1 MSRRYR
7 VHRFH
12 TLESR
17 RILGACV
24 RPANACFNN
33 NGEIPMRASAWF
45 LGGVIVGTALVQVSV
60 AQDRARRGIN
70 HIGIGTKN
78 YDAALAFYRDT
89 LGAKEAFT
97 IRNPDGTVRITYLQV
112 SRDTFI
118 ELLPV
123 AADQPAGILHV
134 GIETEDLAA
143 SVATLRERGVTVA
156 DPTVG
161 VSKAR
166 VARITDVDGVN
177 IEVMQMG
184 ADSMQR
190 QAIDAWR

>member
-1 MSRRYR
+1 
-7 VHRFH
+7 
-12 TLESR
+12 
-17 RILGACV
+17 
-24 RPANACFNN
+24 
-33 NGEIPMRASAWF
+33 MRASVWF
-45 LGGVIVGTALVQVSV
+45 LGGLVVGAVLVQASV
-60 AQDRARRGIN
+60 AQDRARRGLN

-97 IRNPDGTVRITYLQV
+97 IRNPDGTPRITYLQV

-143 SVATLRERGVTVA
+143 SVANLRARGITVPE
-156 DPTVG
+156 PTVG
-161 VSKAR
+161 VSKAQ

-184 ADSMQR
+184 PDSMQR

>member
-1 MSRRYR
+1 
-7 VHRFH
+7 
-12 TLESR
+12 
-17 RILGACV
+17 
-24 RPANACFNN
+24 
-33 NGEIPMRASAWF
+33 MRASVSF
-45 LGGVIVGTALVQVSV
+45 LGGLVVGAVLVQTSV
-60 AQDRARRGIN
+60 AQDRARRGLN

-143 SVATLRERGVTVA
+143 SVANLRARGITV
-156 DPTVG
+156 PESTVG
-161 VSKAR
+161 VSKAQ

-184 ADSMQR
+184 PDSMQR
-190 QAIDAWR
+190 QAIEAWR

>member
-1 MSRRYR
+1 
-7 VHRFH
+7 
-12 TLESR
+12 
-17 RILGACV
+17 
-24 RPANACFNN
+24 
-33 NGEIPMRASAWF
+33 MRAAPWF
-45 LGGVIVGTALVQVSV
+45 LGGLIVGAVLVQASV
-60 AQDRARRGIN
+60 AEDRARRGLN
-70 HIGIGTKN
+70 HIGIGARN

-134 GIETEDLAA
+134 GIETDDLAA
-143 SVATLRERGVTVA
+143 SVANLRERGISVA

-161 VSKAR
+161 VSKAQ
-166 VARITDVDGVN
+166 VARITDPDGVP

-184 ADSMQR
+184 PDSMQR

>member
-1 MSRRYR
+1 MK
-7 VHRFH
+7 
-12 TLESR
+12 
-17 RILGACV
+17 A
-24 RPANACFNN
+24 A
-33 NGEIPMRASAWF
+33 AWF
-45 LGGVIVGTALVQVSV
+45 LGGLVVGTVLVQVSA
-60 AQDRARRGIN
+60 AQDRARRGLN
-70 HIGIGTKN
+70 HIGIGTRN

-123 AADQPAGILHV
+123 DADQQAGILHV
-134 GIETEDLAA
+134 GIETNDLAA
-143 SVATLRERGVTVA
+143 SIANLRQRGITVA

-161 VSKAR
+161 VSKAQ

-177 IEVMQMG
+177 IEVMEMG
-184 ADSMQR
+184 PDSMQR
-190 QAIDAWR
+190 QAIEAWR

>member
-1 MSRRYR
+1 MSMR
-7 VHRFH
+7 
-12 TLESR
+12 
-17 RILGACV
+17 G
-24 RPANACFNN
+24 PAL
-33 NGEIPMRASAWF
+33 F
-45 LGGVIVGTALVQVSV
+45 LGGLIVGAVLMQASD
-60 AQDRARRGIN
+60 AQDRARRGLN

-123 AADQPAGILHV
+123 ANDQPAGILHV
-134 GIETEDLAA
+134 GIETDDLAA
-143 SVATLRERGVTVA
+143 SVASLRERGITVA
-156 DPTVG
+156 EPTVG

-184 ADSMQR
+184 PDSMQR

>member
-1 MSRRYR
+1 
-7 VHRFH
+7 
-12 TLESR
+12 
-17 RILGACV
+17 
-24 RPANACFNN
+24 
-33 NGEIPMRASAWF
+33 MRASVWF
-45 LGGVIVGTALVQVSV
+45 LGGVIVGAGLVQTVV
-60 AQDRARRGIN
+60 AQDRARRGLN
-70 HIGIGTKN
+70 HVGIGTRN

-134 GIETEDLAA
+134 GIETDDLAS
-143 SVATLRERGVTVA
+143 SVANLRAHGVTVA
-156 DPTVG
+156 DPTAG
-161 VSKAR
+161 VSKAQ
-166 VARITDVDGVN
+166 VARITDRDGVP

-184 ADSMQR
+184 PDSMQR
-190 QAIDAWR
+190 QAIEAWR